1 MLSPDTQSDA
11 PLLSTSEASAGQSLL
26 KWSRYFLFGLV
37 LIPLVLSSLAW
48 YSSTQHGKRL
58 AATLATERFILSLD
72 ELLSTVQDAETGQ
85 RGYLLSGSGLYLAPY
100 LRAEREVDR
109 RLSHAIDLG
118 AHTGLAPS
126 TWQPLQT
133 AIHAKFDELAITLE
147 LHRSGHPEAA
157 LAELRSNR
165 GQQQMTTIR
174 VLISRLKAQQTAKYE
189 RLYEQTQASE
199 RHLTVAL
206 VCGVFL
212 APLLLLAVFRVNTL
226 YVKERDASEASIR
239 RLNEELEHRVQE
251 RTAELEA
258 RTRYSE
264 AQAAELERSNTDL
277 EQFASI
283 ASHDLQEPLRMIASY
298 MGMLSRRYGSTLDDA
313 ARTYIQFAVDGA
325 KRMQTLINDLLA
337 YSRAGTQEIKKQF
350 LPFEQVVS
358 QAAANLQLAIRENSV
373 VLDCGAL
380 PTVQA
385 DETKLIQVV
394 QNLLGNAIKFRKPGV
409 IPEIKLNARRQGPD
423 WLFSVADN
431 GIGFDPKYSDR
442 IFLVFQRLHGA
453 GRYPGNGIGLS
464 ICRRIVEHHGG
475 RLWAE
480 SEPGSG
486 STFFFTLPA

>member
-1 MLSPDTQSDA
+1 MPFPDLQSDA
-11 PLLSTSEASAGQSLL
+11 SLLSSSEANAGQSLL

-37 LIPLVLSSLAW
+37 IIPLLLSCLA
-48 YSSTQHGKRL
+48 YYASIQHRKGL
-58 AATLATERFILSLD
+58 TATLATERFILSLD
-72 ELLSTVQDAETGQ
+72 ELLSNVQDAETGQ

-100 LRAEREVDR
+100 LRARREIDR
-109 RLSHAIDLG
+109 RLSTAVELG
-118 AHTGLAPS
+118 SRTGLAPS
-126 TWQPLQT
+126 TWPPLES
-133 AIHAKFDELAITLE
+133 AIHTKFDELALTLE
-147 LHRSGHPEAA
+147 LQRAGTPAAA

-165 GQQQMTTIR
+165 GQQQMSEIR
-174 VLISRLKAQQTAKYE
+174 TLISRLKAQQNASYE
-189 RLYEQTQASE
+189 RLFEQTQANE
-199 RHLTVAL
+199 RYLTLAL

-212 APLLLLAVFRVNTL
+212 PLFLLIAVFRVNLL
-226 YVKERDASEASIR
+226 YVRERDASEARIR
-239 RLNEELEHRVQE
+239 RLNDELEHRVLE

-298 MGMLSRRYGSTLDDA
+298 MGMLSRRYGSTFDETA
-313 ARTYIQFAVDGA
+313 QTYIRFAVDGA
-325 KRMQTLINDLLA
+325 KRMQTLISDLLA
-337 YSRAGTQEIKKQF
+337 YSRAGTQDINKQ
-350 LPFEQVVS
+350 LVPFGQVVTK
-358 QAAANLQLAIRENSV
+358 AAANLQLAIEENSV
-373 VLDCGAL
+373 VLECGPL
-380 PTVQA
+380 PSLPA
-385 DETKLIQVV
+385 DEIKLTQVL

-409 IPEIKLNARRQGPD
+409 VPRIKVNARTQGPD